1 MISRSGC
8 GWDNGAYRPEFDE
21 PTVQS
26 GGSGVDGL
34 VVQAVGSGGGGGPR
48 RRTRRGVWVSDGDGE
63 GETRMGEAAHGA
75 GEEDAHGGGRRTAR
89 AAMGEAATDGIE
101 ILFFFNGGRGI
112 GGRGGADGRKPNDE
126 GRKTDC

>member
-8 GWDNGAYRPEFDE
+8 GRDNGAYRPEFDE

-63 GETRMGEAAHGA
+63 GETRTGL
-75 GEEDAHGGGRRTAR
+75 GRR
-89 AAMGEAATDGIE
+89 MDGIE
-101 ILFFFNGGRGI
+101 ILFFLTEVAG
-112 GGRGGADGRKPNDE
+112 
-126 GRKTDC
+126 